1 MNGKG
6 FQDRVDMYVLTE
18 PGPTPVLL
26 FAHDSTRMLG
36 RERARCFMGISG

>member
-6 FQDRVDMYVLTE
+6 FQDRMDMYVLTE

-36 RERARCFMGISG
+36 EESEPAVLWE